1 MADGPDVM
9 QTRALT
15 RQSIRTPRAAAV
27 AGIVFSVLLTAAF
40 VLVRLAAPRDP
51 EDAGRWL
58 TEGGKRD
65 LVIVALNLLP
75 FAGIAFLWFIGVVR
89 DRIGPAEDRFF
100 ATVFLGSGLLF
111 IAMLFATGAV
121 AGGLVLTASERPAAG
136 VWPFGRRVLFTL
148 FNVYAMRMAAV
159 FTFSTTTIATRLEI
173 APRWLTVLGLAT
185 GAILLLTAGVVPWIE
200 LVFPTWVLVFSVHI
214 LVVSFR
220 PRQPEVGNTRDD

>member
-1 MADGPDVM
+1 MADGPDVIPS
-9 QTRALT
+9 RALT
-15 RQSIRTPRAAAV
+15 RTTIRTPRAAAI
-27 AGIVFSVLLTAAF
+27 AGILFSVLLTVAF
-40 VLVRLAAPRDP
+40 VLVRLAVPRDP

-58 TEGGKRD
+58 IEGGKRD

-89 DRIGPAEDRFF
+89 DRIGEAEDRFF

-136 VWPFGRRVLFTL
+136 VWPFGRRVIYTL

-159 FTFSTTTIATRLEI
+159 FTLSTTTIATRLKI
-173 APRWLTVLGLAT
+173 APRWLTVLGVAT
-185 GAILLLTAGVVPWIE
+185 GAILLFTTGVVPWIE

-214 LVVSFR
+214 LVASFR
-220 PRQPEVGNTRDD
+220 STEPGAR